1 MTTTWSEIL
10 SRLPGPGGWGWGSD
24 GQYRLLSR
32 SVTSSSCLEHWDLQ
46 STSTASWRSSR
57 CRRRL
62 PIIPIPMQ
70 LGSIILHMQQPT
82 KVLIRTTRVS
92 GGGITISAS
101 MILTPRQ
108 IYGAINESSTAFH
121 CPATLLVAHLTT
133 QHQRSDA
140 ICIPI
145 IHLARPWESLGCPE
159 EIWSEI
165 SHKFIVMWEWS
176 TYWSYLTVT
185 CNNCL

>member
-108 IYGAINESSTAFH
+108 IYGAINESSTAIVLSCNFAR
-121 CPATLLVAHLTT
+121 CPFDNSASKEWCHLHPDHPPGQAVGIFGMSWRNLV
-133 QHQRSDA
+133 R
-140 ICIPI
+140 
-145 IHLARPWESLGCPE
+145 
-159 EIWSEI
+159 
-165 SHKFIVMWEWS
+165 
-176 TYWSYLTVT
+176 
-185 CNNCL
+185 N